1 MTMNIA
7 RSIRNWRTYRQTVT
21 ELQRMTDRQLSD
33 LGIGRCDINRIARD
47 AVAH

>member
-7 RSIRNWRTYRQTVT
+7 RTIRNWRTYRQTVT

-33 LGIGRCDINRIARD
+33 LGIGRCDINRVARD
-47 AVAH
+47 AVVL